1 MKGSDENPEFTV
13 DNNGNI
19 HCVWSH
25 NYAPNF
31 HKIHYSKSIDDG
43 ETWTEPL
50 DLSQNEE
57 LWMGSPCI
65 VSDSQ
70 SNLYVT
76 YEYNVGSIYHISIY
90 FMKYDG
96 ISWSEPC
103 PILSDFGPIGPITPL
118 IIDNNDRVYAFW
130 FWGFQ
135 VGEVY
140 YRYYEDGEWSE
151 IICPYSNHEEG
162 RYGFASGKS
171 DSDNNL
177 HFVGVYYNPQSGW
190 GLYGD
195 RTSYFHYDYQTDTW
209 EEPIVLGIRY
219 TQQGRD
225 IDLDSNEYPH
235 IVWRE
240 NVNDSIPPNDG
251 TLYSYFDGENWSEP
265 EILVEDPWYQVIAID
280 NNDYIHLVEK
290 EKYGT
295 GSGIVYNLVYYTNID
310 SIWEGTI
317 IVESENVASL
327 PQLEIYNNKIY
338 LIYFNS
344 SEPYES
350 DIYFIKKD
358 LSIPSIGEHYIN
370 NISAI
375 SLSQNY
381 PNPFNPTTQIDFSL
395 NKSGYTTLKIFNVK
409 GELIRTLVDGY
420 KRRGDYS
427 VLWDG
432 KNKDGKEVRSGIYLY
447 RLQVE
452 NHCITRSLT
461 LVK

>member
-1 MKGSDENPEFTV
+1 VDYDPSFCI
-13 DNNGNI
+13 DNNGVL
-19 HCVWSH
+19 HCVWSYEI
-25 NYAPNF
+25 NQNF
-31 HKIHYSKSIDDG
+31 RKIYYSFSLDDG

-57 LWMGSPCI
+57 LWMGSPRI

-76 YEYNVGSIYHISIY
+76 YEYNVGSIYHTSIY

-219 TQQGRD
+219 TQQGWD

-290 EKYGT
+290 EKT
-295 GSGIVYNLVYYTNID
+295 EEGSKLVYYLLQDGGITEGIIID
-310 SIWEGTI
+310 
-317 IVESENVASL
+317 ESETNFVGRAKI
-327 PQLEIYNNKIY
+327 IYRNSMLY
-338 LIYFNS
+338 LIYLKYTPGRVNV
-344 SEPYES
+344 
-350 DIYFIKKD
+350 YFSKKD